1 MKHFFFLFLL
11 LSPALLFAQERGDQ
25 AYIVKPGSFYTTY
38 NFETADETQIT
49 RAVGKDEFN
58 NINATC
64 HESDGWPSGISNL
77 TSFFDNEE
85 AIKKYTAYFVC
96 RFGDG
101 KVILRIP
108 QGPNSSMPSQLRP
121 SKTIHFIV
129 GEDGVDFDSPATTTQ
144 SSTAN
149 SFESA
154 TVTNFGDL
162 YSTYNFGGDE
172 LRRIASE
179 VGQSMADD
187 IEVYANESSWPS
199 GISGFDDRQTNRP
212 KMYNYNL
219 EHVYTLGD
227 KAILR
232 AAKANNGHMVGNM
245 KLTHDIYFVVNES
258 SVDVSGSGSGK
269 RTQEKSDLSLG
280 DAVTVTDFG
289 DLYSTYDFEDT
300 DSKQIIDAV
309 GRPDYTLIKEF
320 SREDAWPKAISGFSD
335 RQTNRPKMYNY
346 NVEFV
351 CTFGAGSNYAI
362 IKAPVSKNKHMVG
375 DFKLVNDIYFVIAA
389 KSIEAN

>member
-1 MKHFFFLFLL
+1 MKRFFFLFLL

-38 NFETADETQIT
+38 NFDSDDESQIV
-49 RAVGKDEFN
+49 RAVGRDEFN
-58 NINATC
+58 NISATC
-64 HESDGWPSGISNL
+64 HETDGWPSGISDL
-77 TSFFDNEE
+77 TNFFDNEE
-85 AIKKYTAYFVC
+85 AIKDYTAYFVC

-108 QGPNSSMPSQLRP
+108 QGPNSGMPSQLRP

-129 GEDGVDFDSPATTTQ
+129 GEDGVDFDRPATKK
-144 SSTAN
+144 SSGAN
-149 SFESA
+149 SFTSA

-172 LRRIASE
+172 LKRIASE

-187 IEVYANESSWPS
+187 IETYANESNWPS
-199 GISGFDDRQTNRP
+199 GISAFSDRQTNRP
-212 KMYNYNL
+212 KMYDYNL
-219 EHVYTLGD
+219 DYLCTIGD

-245 KLTHDIYFVVNES
+245 RLTHDIYFVVNES
-258 SVDVSGSGSGK
+258 SVSTGSGAA
-269 RTQEKSDLSLG
+269 KSTKTSYSALALG

-289 DLYSTYDFEDT
+289 DLYSTYDFEDS
-300 DSKQIIDAV
+300 DSKQIIAAV
-309 GRPDYTLIKEF
+309 GRPDYTLINEF
-320 SREDAWPKAISGFSD
+320 CREDAWPKAISGFSD

-362 IKAPVSKNKHMVG
+362 IKAPVSKNKHMTG

-389 KSIEAN
+389 KSIEAK